1 MAFQLDQLVLALPS
15 RDYYL
20 NLSSENDLKAY
31 HRYMTQTAVL
41 LGANPDTASS
51 ELKDVVKFEMKL
63 ANVRVYINLLS
74 HLKIKFNLQA
84 SLAEADRHDT
94 SAIYEKLTIVDLQKK
109 VPELNWTQLMQVTL
123 GDVELQKDEK
133 IVSYAM
139 PYLIQM
145 GKILATTDR
154 RIIHNYIIW
163 RLVMSVMTHMIDEY
177 QRERIEFKKILM
189 GVQMERHR
197 WSQCVEWTNKKMG
210 MAVGALFIRDNFN
223 QESKDTALEMI
234 HTIREAFNELL
245 ADIHWM
251 DNATRSVAK
260 EKANAMN
267 ERIGY
272 PDILTNHVELEKE
285 YTNVRFSNYGIVFF
299 NKIYF

>member
-1 MAFQLDQLVLALPS
+1 
-15 RDYYL
+15 
-20 NLSSENDLKAY
+20 
-31 HRYMTQTAVL
+31 
-41 LGANPDTASS
+41 
-51 ELKDVVKFEMKL
+51 
-63 ANVRVYINLLS
+63 
-74 HLKIKFNLQA
+74 
-84 SLAEADRHDT
+84 
-94 SAIYEKLTIVDLQKK
+94 
-109 VPELNWTQLMQVTL
+109 MQVTL

-154 RIIHNYIIW
+154 KIIHNYIIW
-163 RLVMSVMTHMIDEY
+163 RLVMSMMTHMIDDY

-251 DNATRSVAK
+251 DNATRAVAK

-272 PDILTNHVELEKE
+272 PDILTDHVELEKE
-285 YTNVRFSNYGIVFF
+285 YINVSFF
-299 NKIYF
+299 L